1 MIKMD
6 AVVLAGGK
14 MALDDP
20 LYAQG
25 VDGSRSLVDVLGKPM
40 VQWVVDALDASDC
53 VAEMY
58 VIGLPTSYRLKATKP
73 VHYLPDQ
80 GDIFENIRC
89 GVVQATQDHPSRS
102 KVLIASSDIPAIQ
115 PSMID
120 WLASE
125 VAADPGLMMYYNVV
139 EQSTMEARFPQSNRS
154 YVRFKDIAVCG
165 GDLNVIDKS
174 LFAEERLIWQ
184 KLANA
189 RKHPLKQAG
198 LLGIDSLIM
207 VALHIL
213 TLEGAVKRVCKRL
226 GIKAKA
232 LRCPH
237 AEIAMDADKPHQ
249 LAILRQHLEERV

>member
-1 MIKMD
+1 
-6 AVVLAGGK
+6 
-14 MALDDP
+14 MASDDP
-20 LYAQG
+20 LHTQG
-25 VDGSRSLVDVLGKPM
+25 VAGSRSLIDLLGKPM
-40 VQWVVDALDASDC
+40 VQWVVDALDASER
-53 VAEMY
+53 VAELF
-58 VIGLPTSYRLKATKP
+58 VIGLPTSYRLRVTKP
-73 VHYLPDQ
+73 VHYLADQ
-80 GDIFENIRC
+80 KDMFENIHS
-89 GVVQATQDHPSRS
+89 GVLHATHDHPSRT

-115 PSMID
+115 PNMID

-139 EQSTMEARFPQSNRS
+139 DQATMEARFPQSNRS

-165 GDLNVIDKS
+165 GDMNVVDKS

-189 RKHPLKQAG
+189 RKHPLKQAS

-207 VALHIL
+207 VALHMV

-232 LRCPH
+232 LRCPY

-249 LAILRQHLEERV
+249 LSILRQHLEERV

>member
-1 MIKMD
+1 MD

-20 LYAQG
+20 LHAQG
-25 VDGSRSLVDVLGKPM
+25 VDGSRSLIDILGKPM
-40 VQWVVDALDASDC
+40 VQWVVDALEASEC
-53 VAEMY
+53 VAEIY
-58 VIGLPTSYRLKATKP
+58 VIGLPADYRLVATKP

-80 GDIFENIRC
+80 EDMFNNIRS
-89 GVVQATQDHPSRS
+89 GVFQATQEHPSRT

-115 PSMID
+115 PSMVD

-125 VAADPGLMMYYNVV
+125 VAAEPGLMMYYNVV
-139 EQSTMEARFPQSNRS
+139 DQTTMETRFPQSNRS

-184 KLANA
+184 KLANT
-189 RKHPLKQAG
+189 RKHPLKQAS
-198 LLGIDSLIM
+198 LIGIDSLIM
-207 VALHIL
+207 VALHMV
-213 TLEGAVKRVCKRL
+213 TLERAVKRVCKRL
-226 GIKAKA
+226 AITAKA
-232 LRCPH
+232 LRCPY

-249 LAILRQHLEERV
+249 LDILRLYLEERA

>member
-1 MIKMD
+1 MN

-25 VDGSRSLVDVLGKPM
+25 VDGSRSLIDILGKPM
-40 VQWVVDALDASDC
+40 IQWVVDALEASDC

-58 VIGLPTSYRLKATKP
+58 VIGLPPTYKLGVKKP

-80 GDIFENIRC
+80 ADMFENIRS
-89 GVVQATQDHPSRS
+89 GVNQATQDHPSRT

-125 VAADPGLMMYYNVV
+125 VEADPGLMMYYNVV
-139 EQSTMEARFPQSNRS
+139 DKNTMEARFPQSNRS

-184 KLANA
+184 KLANT
-189 RKHPLKQAG
+189 RKHPLKQAS
-198 LLGIDSLIM
+198 LIGIDSLIM
-207 VALHIL
+207 VALHMV

-226 GIKAKA
+226 AINAKA

>member
-1 MIKMD
+1 LIKMD

-20 LYAQG
+20 LHAEG
-25 VDGSRSLVDVLGKPM
+25 VDGSRSLIDLLGKPM
-40 VQWVVDALDASDC
+40 IQWVVDALEASEC

-58 VIGLPTSYRLKATKP
+58 VIGLPTAYKLKASKP
-73 VHYLPDQ
+73 IHYLPDR
-80 GDIFENIRC
+80 DDLFENIRS
-89 GVVQATQDHPSRS
+89 GVIQATHDHPSRTQ
-102 KVLIASSDIPAIQ
+102 VLIASSDIPAIQ

-125 VAADPGLMMYYNVV
+125 VEANPGLMMYYNVV
-139 EQSTMEARFPQSNRS
+139 EKSTMEARFPQSNRS

-165 GDLNVIDKS
+165 GDMNVVDKS

-189 RKHPLKQAG
+189 RKHPLKQAS

-207 VALHIL
+207 VALHMV

-226 GIKAKA
+226 AINAKA

-249 LAILRQHLEERV
+249 LAILRHHLEERA

>member
-1 MIKMD
+1 MD
-6 AVVLAGGK
+6 AVILAGGK
-14 MALDDP
+14 MAFDDP
-20 LYAQG
+20 LHAQG
-25 VDGSRSLVDVLGKPM
+25 VDGSRSLIDILGKPM
-40 VQWVVDALDASDC
+40 VQWVVDALEASDS

-58 VIGLPTSYRLKATKP
+58 VIGLPAAYRIMTTKP

-80 GDIFENIRC
+80 GDIFENIRS
-89 GVVQATQDHPSRS
+89 GVAQATQDHPSRT
-102 KVLIASSDIPAIQ
+102 KVLIASSDIPALQ
-115 PSMID
+115 PNMID

-125 VAADPGLMMYYNVV
+125 VAADPELMMYYNVV
-139 EQSTMEARFPQSNRS
+139 DQTTMETRFPKSNRS

-165 GDLNVIDKS
+165 GDLNVIDKR

-189 RKHPLKQAG
+189 RKHPLKQAS

-207 VALHIL
+207 VALHMV

-226 GIKAKA
+226 AITAKA
-232 LRCPH
+232 LRCPY

-249 LAILRQHLEERV
+249 LAILRHHLEERA